1 MKIKYIKNTL
11 YLFLL
16 SVFCSLF
23 SFVDSMYPSPTKL
36 SNLIGLILFIIGLIF
51 YSYKNKDS
59 KLKYFALY
67 HLIFSLSLGFIL
79 LLISYTESLAL
90 LIIFM
95 FNIIPLYP
103 IFNLLNNFNTT
114 LPIMLLISL
123 TISQSIIFIS
133 LIIFRKKKTN
143 YI

>member
-1 MKIKYIKNTL
+1 MKIKYIKNTI

-16 SVFCSLF
+16 SIFCSLF

-36 SNLIGLILFIIGLIF
+36 SNLIGLFLFIIGLIF

-59 KLKYFALY
+59 KLKSFILY
-67 HLIFSLSLGFIL
+67 HLIFSLCLCL
-79 LLISYTESLAL
+79 LVLLISYTESVSL

-95 FNIIPLYP
+95 FSVIPLYP
-103 IFNLLNNFNTT
+103 IFNLLNNFSST

-123 TISQSIIFIS
+123 TFSQTIIFIS
-133 LIIFRKKKTN
+133 LLIFKKKRIN
-143 YI
+143 